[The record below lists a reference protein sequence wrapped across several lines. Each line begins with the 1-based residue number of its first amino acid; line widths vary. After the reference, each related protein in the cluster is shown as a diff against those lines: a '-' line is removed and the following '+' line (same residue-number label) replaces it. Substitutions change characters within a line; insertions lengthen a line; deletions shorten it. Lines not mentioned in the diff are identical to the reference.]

1 MREMFMLNFYW
12 FMQCLL
18 DRKDRMSMAHGLE
31 VRVPFCDHRI
41 ARYAFNIPWEIK
53 AAGGR
58 EKGIVRRA
66 MKGILP
72 DDVLWRKKSPYPKTH
87 NPTYLAEV
95 IRRIRAVLADKD
107 CRLTEIVSREKLLR
121 LCDDPTLFEGNWYGQ
136 LMTSP
141 QIFAY
146 LLQIEYWLRR
156 YDVRIDRQ

>member
-1 MREMFMLNFYW
+1 
-12 FMQCLL
+12 
-18 DRKDRMSMAHGLE
+18 
-31 VRVPFCDHRI
+31 
-41 ARYAFNIPWEIK
+41 
-53 AAGGR
+53 
-58 EKGIVRRA
+58 

-87 NPTYLAEV
+87 NPTYLSEV
-95 IRRIRAVLADKD
+95 IRRMRAVLSDKD
-107 CRLTEIVSREKLLR
+107 CRLTEIVSREKLLQ
-121 LCDDPTLFEGNWYGQ
+121 LCDNPTLCEGNWYGQ